1 MIELEP
7 CILRKNPDGSLAFVV
22 TNSIEIPN
30 KWRKNKITVAI
41 IRGTKDLA
49 SDALEREIINLGLL
63 TWSKEIGLQ
72 IIQVNAAENP
82 DVIISFMPRSED
94 PYFAGDGSIIAWSGY
109 PETSLQGQMHFN
121 DDYRFS
127 KDGAP
132 IKAHDADPTH
142 YPDPND
148 PTMFSTINLN
158 QTFPHEFGH
167 TLGFVHIE
175 TCPLCI
181 MYPYYNGLLELQP
194 IEVTRAVA
202 KYGPNT
208 KGMSWY
214 QRISTWL
221 KYRIRH
227 E

>member
-1 MIELEP
+1 MKEIAP
-7 CILRKNPDGSLAFVV
+7 CLVKRDVNGNLSFVV
-22 TNSIEIPN
+22 TNSAEIPN
-30 KWRKNKITVAI
+30 KWHKSAITVAI
-41 IRGTKDLA
+41 VRGTTDIP
-49 SDALEREIINLGLL
+49 DQALEREIINLGLL

-72 IIQVNAAENP
+72 ITQVKASQNP
-82 DVIISFMPRSED
+82 DVIISFLPRSQD
-94 PYFAGDGSIIAWSGY
+94 SYFASDTSIIAWSGF
-109 PETSLQGQMHFN
+109 PETSLQGQMHFC
-121 DDYRFS
+121 DDYIFS

-132 IKAHDADPTH
+132 IPAHIADPVH

-148 PTMFSTINLN
+148 PTTFATINLN

-175 TCPLCI
+175 TCPDCI
-181 MYPYYNGLLELQP
+181 MYPYYNGKLELQP
-194 IEVTRAVA
+194 IEVQRAIA

-208 KGMSWY
+208 RGQSWY
-214 QRISTWL
+214 QRISAWL